1 MFWFLKKRKID
12 WKKKSTDP
20 ISNHDKTNP
29 ALAIPSSAL
38 TACATE
44 ATVKD
49 VRKYM
54 DKEKL

>member
-1 MFWFLKKRKID
+1 MKKRKID
-12 WKKKSTDP
+12 RKKKLTDLV
-20 ISNHDKTNP
+20 SNHDKTNP